1 MVKNFGRVDLESSDI
16 DHDYREVI
24 VPAFVYESKR
34 RSGGSNLNV
43 ETQQGHEWKH
53 GVHIKSNVRNV
64 EHYTWISLFGGLQ
77 GGAKGGGVL
86 VRGGGVSRRDEGG
99 SRKWRGGGARA
110 VIKVGRVVRP
120 RRMWTTVRWGA
131 ALIPMVIVTRALLSF
146 LFPLQL
152 KHVGQYS

>member
-1 MVKNFGRVDLESSDI
+1 M
-16 DHDYREVI
+16 
-24 VPAFVYESKR
+24 
-34 RSGGSNLNV
+34 

-64 EHYTWISLFGGLQ
+64 EHYTWMSLFGLQ
-77 GGAKGGGVL
+77 GGAKGGKGVGG
-86 VRGGGVSRRDEGG
+86 VGGGGVRRRDEGG

-146 LFPLQL
+146 LFPVQL